1 MLVLRGLFEVQQ
13 IRRLHEVQV
22 RYVVQG
28 QGRGMVAQLVPL
40 GFAVAIHVVFPLG
53 DASRLYRTESQDPVQ
68 VRLQVGLCI
77 VPHALVEVQLIPTW
91 LYLS

>member
-1 MLVLRGLFEVQQ
+1 MQQ
-13 IRRLHEVQV
+13 TRRLHEVQV
-22 RYVVQG
+22 QCAVREQIRGLVV
-28 QGRGMVAQLVPL
+28 QLVPL

-68 VRLQVGLCI
+68 ARLQVGLCI